1 MVAPECRTRRSA
13 QHEGVRS
20 IGWLGVTGILV
31 LKDRYFMFECVTGYW
46 FNLVIVG
53 AADIGLII
61 FLLAPGYMAIA
72 DGIPGPALWQY
83 FPIPT

>member
-1 MVAPECRTRRSA
+1 
-13 QHEGVRS
+13 
-20 IGWLGVTGILV
+20 
-31 LKDRYFMFECVTGYW
+31 MFECVTGYW